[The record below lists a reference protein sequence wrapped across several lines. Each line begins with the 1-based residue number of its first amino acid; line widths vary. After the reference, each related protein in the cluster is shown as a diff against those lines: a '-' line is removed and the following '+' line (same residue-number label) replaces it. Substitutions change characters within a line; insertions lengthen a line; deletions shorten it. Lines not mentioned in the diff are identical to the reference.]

1 MRANAHYIGGC
12 LWRPYKNESF
22 KYVLWPSLLALCCLC
37 FVAHAQQIVEDESFI
52 KPPKYLDNVEIGS
65 LFAKLQRQYP
75 HMARAYSIGKTLQ
88 DRDMNVLAVSA
99 PGDVLEGD
107 LLKPIVK
114 VSANIYGDET
124 VGRQMVLYMAQY
136 LVVNYAK
143 VAEIQELLNTTEIHF
158 LPSCNPDGFAA
169 AKVSCTLFL
178 FRMSITI
185 ILL

>member
-1 MRANAHYIGGC
+1 MCADAHYNGSC
-12 LWRPYKNESF
+12 LWRPCKNESF
-22 KYVLWPSLLALCCLC
+22 KFVLWPSLLALCCLC
-37 FVAHAQQIVEDESFI
+37 FVAHAQEIVEDESFL
-52 KPPKYLDNVEIGS
+52 KPVKYLDNIEIGS
-65 LFAKLQRQYP
+65 LFAELERQYP
-75 HMARAYSIGKTLQ
+75 HMARAYSIGKTVK

-99 PGDVLEGD
+99 PGDAFEGD

-143 VAEIQELLNTTEIHF
+143 VPEVQELLNTTEIHF

-169 AKVSCTLFL
+169 AKVSGHYFYLKC
-178 FRMSITI
+178 
-185 ILL
+185 

>member
-1 MRANAHYIGGC
+1 MHADAHYNGGC
-12 LWRPYKNESF
+12 LRRPYKNESRKF
-22 KYVLWPSLLALCCLC
+22 VLWPSLLVLCCLC
-37 FVAHAQQIVEDESFI
+37 FVAHAQPIVEDESFI
-52 KPPKYLDNVEIGS
+52 KAPKYLDNIEIGS
-65 LFAKLQRQYP
+65 LFADLQRQYP

-124 VGRQMVLYMAQY
+124 VGRQIVLYMAQY
-136 LVVNYAK
+136 LVVNYVK
-143 VAEIQELLNTTEIHF
+143 VPEVQELLNTTEIHF

-169 AKVSCTLFL
+169 AKFCIKRYRFSGC
-178 FRMSITI
+178 
-185 ILL
+185 